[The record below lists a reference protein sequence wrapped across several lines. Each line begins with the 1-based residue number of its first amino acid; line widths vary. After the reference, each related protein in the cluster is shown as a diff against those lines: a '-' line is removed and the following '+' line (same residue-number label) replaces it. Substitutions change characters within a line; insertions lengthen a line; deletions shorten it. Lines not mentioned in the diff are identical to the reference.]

1 MSDLF
6 SVFGVSGSAL
16 DVYKTWLDAVSDNIA
31 NADNTSSTSG
41 PAFQARYVVAQ
52 DVPGGADGT
61 GNGVKVAGVA
71 YGPAAGIEVYDP
83 TNPLADKKGM
93 VRKPEVDMSE
103 QMTAMMIAERGYEA
117 NLSVVSRAQ
126 SAYQAALSIA
136 NA

>member
-6 SVFGVSGSAL
+6 SVFSVSGSAL

-31 NADNTSSTSG
+31 NANDTSSTSG

-52 DVPGGADGT
+52 NVNGGPEGVGA
-61 GNGVKVAGVA
+61 GVKVAGVA
-71 YGPAAGIEVYDP
+71 YGPAGGIEVFDP
-83 TNPLADKKGM
+83 SDPLADAKGM
-93 VRKPEVDMSE
+93 VRKPNIDMGE
-103 QMTAMMIAERGYEA
+103 QMTAMMIAQRGYEA
-117 NLSVVSRAQ
+117 NLAVVSRAQ